1 MTPAHVASFEAVRP
15 RLFGIACRT
24 LESTA
29 DAAAVVQHTWIRWQG
44 TGATGCETP
53 PRFSPRSRAAS
64 RSTSRN
70 PLGFATRRPSTG
82 GIPNRSTFKP
92 IPRSAWSDA
101 SARARDAHA
110 HGEAVSQ
117 RTSHLRA
124 PSSTLSFTPYRP
136 QISQRSSSSSLLM
149 GGRSGLGA
157 FHPAAGR
164 HQAIARPAQ
173 ALGTPTGAADG
184 RGGRAHGRS
193 SHLQQQ
199 QEGT

>member
-29 DAAAVVQHTWIRWQG
+29 DAADVVQHTWIRWQG
-44 TGATGCETP
+44 TDATGCETP

-82 GIPNRSTFKP
+82 GTPNRSTFKP

-149 GGRSGLGA
+149 RPFRVRRLPTQRREDTRRSRARLRHWGPDWGR
-157 FHPAAGR
+157 R
-164 HQAIARPAQ
+164 
-173 ALGTPTGAADG
+173 GT
-184 RGGRAHGRS
+184 RGRAHGRS